1 VPNAPKKIGDG
12 PINMAPSKK
21 EKNSEPTHEV
31 INMNHTMS
39 PKILPLP
46 LAWVKNGDEQF
57 WKEKFHAADRKA
69 QHALMNNPGFFFLRV
84 GGGRG
89 EIGIFCFFPCSQW
102 VPLFK
107 FLLKMC
113 ITF

>member
-1 VPNAPKKIGDG
+1 MLPKNLVMGQSIWPLQKR
-12 PINMAPSKK
+12 K
-21 EKNSEPTHEV
+21 KNSEPTHEV
-31 INMNHTMS
+31 INMNHSMS

-57 WKEKFHAADRKA
+57 WKEKFHAADWKA
-69 QHALMNNPGFFFLRV
+69 QHALMNNPGFFFVRV